1 MSDGKKIFIISIAF
15 IGVILGGLIAS
26 ALAGV
31 VCAILGTP
39 ELAFCIG
46 FIFGIVIRLIGIVTV
61 AAMVVNFYR

>member
-15 IGVILGGLIAS
+15 VGVILGGLIAS
-26 ALAGV
+26 GLAGV
-31 VCAILGTP
+31 ICGILGYP
-39 ELAFCIG
+39 ELAFGIG